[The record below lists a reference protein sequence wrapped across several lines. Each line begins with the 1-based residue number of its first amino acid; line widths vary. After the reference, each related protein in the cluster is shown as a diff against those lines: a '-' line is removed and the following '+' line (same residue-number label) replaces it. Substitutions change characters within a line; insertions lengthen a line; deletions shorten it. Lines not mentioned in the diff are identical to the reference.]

1 MRKLGLLIGMMFWL
15 AGVLPAAAQSGKAGV
30 FDYYTLVLS
39 WSPTFCE
46 GKSQGE
52 EGAQCNG
59 KRDYAFVLHG
69 LWPQYERGFP
79 EACRIGKKPWVP
91 GPLIDSMLDI
101 MPSPKLVIHEYKKHG
116 TCSGL
121 DPNGYYALARK
132 LYGKITIPPA
142 FQAPTKAIVTSAG
155 EVEAA
160 FLAANPQMSPEML
173 SVACG
178 RRDRVREVRVCFTRE
193 GELRSCGR
201 NEAQER
207 LCRAEKVTMPPV
219 RGKAIGASGTL
230 NDI

>member
-1 MRKLGLLIGMMFWL
+1 MRKLGVVAGLLL
-15 AGVLPAAAQSGKAGV
+15 LVASALPAAAETGKAGV
-30 FDYYTLVLS
+30 FDYYALVLS

-46 GKSQGE
+46 GNTDKGDA
-52 EGAQCNG
+52 GQCNG
-59 KRDYAFVLHG
+59 KRAYAFVLHG
-69 LWPQYERGFP
+69 LWPQYEKGFP
-79 EACRIGKKPWVP
+79 EECRIGKKPWVP

-121 DPNGYYALARK
+121 DPNGYYKLARE
-132 LYGKITIPPA
+132 LYGKIVIPPA
-142 FQAPTKAIVTSAG
+142 YVAPQKEIVTSAAD
-155 EVEAA
+155 VEAA
-160 FLAANPQMSPEML
+160 FLAANPRLSAEML

-193 GELRSCGR
+193 GEPRSCGR

-207 LCRAEKVTMPPV
+207 LCRADKVTMPPV
-219 RGKAIGASGTL
+219 RGKAVGGSGTL